1 MNYLKHYCKLIRK
14 AKKRN
19 ILDTY
24 TEKHHIFPISIFGK
38 NNGIAVLTG
47 REHYIAHLLLEK
59 ICIKR
64 YGLKNQK
71 TIKMNKAVL
80 MMSRIGGIKNSFLYE
95 QSKIRWSLYMK
106 ENNPMKD
113 KNISIKISEKLKGRS
128 KDDYEYLRNAAE
140 KKSKY
145 NQTNNQNI
153 KKGRDKFRT
162 TVSLMSEDERKQKFG
177 RHISDE
183 MKENLSKNRKGKTA
197 KNCKRVMKM
206 KETINKKILEM
217 SEDERKQKFGKTK
230 GMSWFY
236 NDDLNISKLF
246 KSDKVPFGWVKGR
259 KNYEKN

>member
-140 KKSKY
+140 KKIKIQS
-145 NQTNNQNI
+145 NQ
-153 KKGRDKFRT
+153 
-162 TVSLMSEDERKQKFG
+162 
-177 RHISDE
+177 
-183 MKENLSKNRKGKTA
+183 
-197 KNCKRVMKM
+197 
-206 KETINKKILEM
+206 
-217 SEDERKQKFGKTK
+217 
-230 GMSWFY
+230 
-236 NDDLNISKLF
+236 
-246 KSDKVPFGWVKGR
+246 
-259 KNYEKN
+259 